1 MKKKIMFITALIILI
16 IIIIITYIIFN
27 KGIVKKIDY
36 LSGNVINIDY
46 INSKENTGGVI
57 TSYSQYKEIT
67 SNYNIKNSE
76 EISQET
82 FNKRDY
88 VYYVILAPEE
98 DNKDF
103 KMSVNSIKIEDN
115 KIKIIFNKGE
125 IGVEVSCA
133 YELTETIYL
142 IPIEKGKANNIN
154 NFEISYNKYKIRSC

>member
-27 KGIVKKIDY
+27 KDIGKKIDY